1 MAETRQLVNG
11 RVRINLH
18 VYDLKFMLMAIR
30 FLSLGLFLVNQER
43 REVGLV
49 TIKPVWLELSCWPGS
64 SGCSMF
70 VRLNTQM
77 VFQVHSL
84 EA

>member
-30 FLSLGLFLVNQER
+30 FLSLGLFLVNQ
-43 REVGLV
+43 REGRWDL
-49 TIKPVWLELSCWPGS
+49 LQS
-64 SGCSMF
+64 SLFG
-70 VRLNTQM
+70 
-77 VFQVHSL
+77 
-84 EA
+84 

>member
-11 RVRINLH
+11 RVRMNLH
-18 VYDLKFMLMAIR
+18 VYDLKFTLMAIR
-30 FLSLGLFLVNQER
+30 FLSLVLFLVNQER

-49 TIKPVWLELSCWPGS
+49 TIKPVCLEFSFWPGS

-70 VRLNTQM
+70 IHLNTQM
-77 VFQVHSL
+77 VFKVHSL

>member
-49 TIKPVWLELSCWPGS
+49 TIKAVWLEFSCWPGS

-70 VRLNTQM
+70 IRLNTQM
-77 VFQVHSL
+77 VFKVHSL